1 MTEFYKICIVLE
13 HCIPRL
19 CNGST
24 SDSGSDCGGS
34 NPPWGTKR
42 GCPERI
48 IAVVNIIWQLSSLR
62 TASFFWPLR
71 ITASTADSHSVNRSS
86 ILLGAIDNNFE
97 TALIRCCFFILN
109 ETPRIELRKE
119 RLQKGEQCAAFLLSN
134 YPNRLKYDIIVS
146 MNKNGNEENPALLES
161 YDELCGL
168 LLKIK
173 DKNELKSVFNCL
185 FTPNERRDF
194 AERWQV
200 VKELKAGTT
209 QREIARKYNMS
220 LCKITRGSKEL
231 QKSGSGFLR
240 LLELLKD

>member
-109 ETPRIELRKE
+109 ETPGIELRKE
-119 RLQKGEQCAAFLLSN
+119 RLQKGEQCAAFLQFAAKDGGKSESRRRRRRKQEVFDCRASILLGAINNS
-134 YPNRLKYDIIVS
+134 LKQHWF
-146 MNKNGNEENPALLES
+146 GA
-161 YDELCGL
+161 
-168 LLKIK
+168 
-173 DKNELKSVFNCL
+173 VFL
-185 FTPNERRDF
+185 F
-194 AERWQV
+194 
-200 VKELKAGTT
+200 
-209 QREIARKYNMS
+209 
-220 LCKITRGSKEL
+220 
-231 QKSGSGFLR
+231 
-240 LLELLKD
+240 